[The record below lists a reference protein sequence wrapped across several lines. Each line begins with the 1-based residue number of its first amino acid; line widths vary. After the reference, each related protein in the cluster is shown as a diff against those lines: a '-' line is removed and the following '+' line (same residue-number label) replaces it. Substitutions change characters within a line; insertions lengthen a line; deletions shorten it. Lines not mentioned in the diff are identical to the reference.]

1 MRKVAPPLR
10 LDVLQGVRDLN
21 VRRDD
26 VPVGLRAPWILT
38 AVPQLPEQSVEVLP
52 ARPVH
57 EKHEQQAAAAAEV
70 QYVLSHAHKRQPAVA
85 QDLLLR
91 WPDQHHAVEELAEE
105 HQQGHRQVNG
115 PFLGTGEEAALCF
128 PLPHQAAYQKSKLER
143 VGNQDGQEE
152 SRGRVGNGH
161 FMVVTLRGALQV
173 SVGASE
179 PHQQQGNHRGSQDHQ
194 GGAHPG
200 FPQQGVGRRVQSQ
213 GVSHQRQDQQ
223 AAQGG
228 RVDGEV
234 ESSAAQDGGL
244 QVVGPVNQHV
254 HWEEQEQQL
263 EAAEGGEQAVK
274 PRQPALSPIG
284 LHEAV
289 EQEAARHQTQRR
301 KDAVD
306 VVGPGGDVIGP
317 NLLLCLGGGGR
328 GWGVWQPRC
337 GCEVALAD
345 GAAEGRRRA
354 RLARGGHTVVPLW
367 KRGKTANDDEPVVS
381 GISHQFVSP
390 QLRMNKKINKILSTL
405 LTSLFL
411 WKMWKTVNLSFSS
424 AF

>member
-1 MRKVAPPLR
+1 MRKVPLPLR
-10 LDVLQGVRDLN
+10 LNVLQGVRDLN

-26 VPVGLRAPWILT
+26 VPVGLRAPRILT

-70 QYVLSHAHKRQPAVA
+70 QYVLGHAHKRQPAVA
-85 QDLLLR
+85 HDLLR

-143 VGNQDGQEE
+143 VGNQDRQEE

-161 FMVVTLRGALQV
+161 FIFVTLRGVLQV
-173 SVGASE
+173 SVGCSE
-179 PHQQQGNHRGSQDHQ
+179 PRQQQGNHRGSQDNQ
-194 GGAHPG
+194 GAAHPG

-213 GVSHQRQDQQ
+213 GVRHQRQDQQ

-228 RVDGEV
+228 RVDGKV
-234 ESSAAQDGGL
+234 EGSAAQDRGL
-244 QVVGPVNQHV
+244 QVVGPVEQHV

-274 PRQPALSPIG
+274 PRQPALSPVG

-306 VVGPGGDVIGP
+306 VVGPGGDVISP
-317 NLLLCLGGGGR
+317 NLLLHLGGGGR
-328 GWGVWQPRC
+328 GWGVCR
-337 GCEVALAD
+337 CEVALAE
-345 GAAEGRRRA
+345 GAAEGRRCA
-354 RLARGGHTVVPLW
+354 RLARGGHTVVRLW
-367 KRGKTANDDEPVVS
+367 KIGITASDDEPVVS
-381 GISHQFVSP
+381 GISHRIVSS
-390 QLRMNKKINKILSTL
+390 QLRMNEKINKILSTL

-411 WKMWKTVNLSFSS
+411 WKRVNLSFSS